1 MKPNFEEYH
10 EEMTKAHIKSEE
22 GYKLEAY
29 KCTEGYLT
37 GGYGHRIMDGEAI
50 PSDKAGWEAIFNEDY
65 KTAKMGATELVGN
78 SENLRPQAFGLIIE
92 MVYQM
97 GTYGVSKFKKFLN
110 ALNQEQPDYVEA
122 SKEMLDSKWAK
133 QTPNR
138 ANKMSERMAEIATKI
153 FG

>member
-1 MKPNFEEYH
+1 MKPEWDAYH
-10 EEMTKAHIKSEE
+10 IAITKTHIKSEE

-50 PSDKAGWEAIFNEDY
+50 PSTKKGWVEIFEKDYSKAEN
-65 KTAKMGATELVGN
+65 GAQELLML
-78 SENLRPQAFGLIIE
+78 SENLHPNAFGIVIE
-92 MVYQM
+92 MCYQM
-97 GTYGVSKFKKFLN
+97 GSFGVSKFKKFLS

-138 ANKMSERMAEIATKI
+138 ANRMSERMAEIATKI